1 MNNVAFVCP
10 IYDSGNH
17 FQYGLNLLKSKIEN
31 KINADLYF
39 IFSNAVQKD
48 KFVELV
54 NSLNLTRDFLNL
66 ILLESEGQFKSQVT
80 IKKFYGLRCLMNNYK
95 YIATIDSESKFIKNI
110 DYEKEFDDI
119 WNNGEML
126 KANKS
131 DNAYFIMRTCYK
143 TLGVFDNRILR
154 KETSNYH
161 YNVWFNEIPLY
172 RCDLLGEFF
181 EWLDS
186 LNQDYKNEWLCF
198 EYYIFA
204 AFLIIKKG
212 YHINRYNIDSLGGV
226 MEYLYVFPPERQK
239 NIIRDLHTHW
249 TSSDEAI
256 SEITG
261 IRFHLDRDKNDEKY
275 NSSTFFKDLKKC
287 KRLRFKQV
295 VKDMIGLEN

>member
-1 MNNVAFVCP
+1 MFFV
-10 IYDSGNH
+10 
-17 FQYGLNLLKSKIEN
+17 
-31 KINADLYF
+31 
-39 IFSNAVQKD
+39 FSNATQKD
-48 KFVELV
+48 KFVGLV
-54 NSLNLTRDFLNL
+54 NSLSLKSDFLNL
-66 ILLESEGQFKSQVT
+66 ILPESEGQFKSQVT
-80 IKKFYGLRCLMNNYK
+80 IKKFYGLRCLKNNYK

-119 WNNGEML
+119 WNNSEML

-143 TLGVFDNRILR
+143 TLGIFDNRILR
-154 KETSNYH
+154 KETNNYH

-186 LNQDYKNEWLCF
+186 LNQDYKKEWLCF

-212 YHINRYNIDSLGGV
+212 YHINRYNINSLGGI
-226 MEYLYVFPPERQK
+226 MEYLYVFPAERQK

-256 SEITG
+256 NEITG
-261 IRFHLDRDKNDEKY
+261 IRFHLDRNKNDEKY
-275 NSSTFFKDLKKC
+275 NSSTFFKDLKKY
-287 KRLRFKQV
+287 KWLRFKRI